1 MDFEDNQATV
11 QVLDY
16 LLCAAPIVQ
25 TSIISI
31 KPQNPHKNL
40 EKSSLSPSSS
50 PSALLSS
57 LPSLSQPKTPPPY
70 PSIAFP
76 VLDMKESRGVKSSA
90 ESKVGEL

>member
-1 MDFEDNQATV
+1 MGFEDNQATV

-40 EKSSLSPSSS
+40 EKSSLSPSSFS
-50 PSALLSS
+50 SALLSS

-70 PSIAFP
+70 PSIAIP

-90 ESKVGEL
+90 ESKLGEI